1 MPDAFPA
8 SAAVDAR
15 SSLRSDGHAP
25 AERLRSHYAS
35 PADMTARFGLQE
47 LIGLAPLPESDALDA
62 CGPPVFTDDWPQ
74 ADNQGE
80 GDQPPA
86 YDVERVATALDQA
99 SREADSYLAVRLA
112 VPLDTTAGVPQP
124 LRAFVCDMARYHL
137 TAGFG
142 MQVPEDVEARY
153 NLAQGRGKGR
163 GGDRR
168 AHAAGRSGAAAPGN
182 GRGVRAR
189 MP

>member
-8 SAAVDAR
+8 C
-15 SSLRSDGHAP
+15 
-25 AERLRSHYAS
+25 YAS

-62 CGPPVFTDDWPQ
+62 CGPPVFADAWPQ
-74 ADNQGE
+74 ASEAAAAGQGE

-86 YDVERVATALDQA
+86 YDVERVAAALDQA

-153 NLAQGRGKGR
+153 K
-163 GGDRR
+163 
-168 AHAAGRSGAAAPGN
+168 AALSWLRDVAKGAAEIIVPTPPEAPEPQPPET
-182 GRGVRAR
+182 GVKFVPGCHDRFF
-189 MP
+189 

>member
-8 SAAVDAR
+8 S
-15 SSLRSDGHAP
+15 
-25 AERLRSHYAS
+25 YAS

-99 SREADSYLAVRLA
+99 SREADSYLAGLSSA
-112 VPLDTTAGVPQP
+112 TWPATT
-124 LRAFVCDMARYHL
+124 
-137 TAGFG
+137 
-142 MQVPEDVEARY
+142 
-153 NLAQGRGKGR
+153 
-163 GGDRR
+163 
-168 AHAAGRSGAAAPGN
+168 
-182 GRGVRAR
+182 
-189 MP
+189 

>member
-80 GDQPPA
+80 GDQPPETG
-86 YDVERVATALDQA
+86 VE
-99 SREADSYLAVRLA
+99 
-112 VPLDTTAGVPQP
+112 
-124 LRAFVCDMARYHL
+124 
-137 TAGFG
+137 
-142 MQVPEDVEARY
+142 
-153 NLAQGRGKGR
+153 
-163 GGDRR
+163 
-168 AHAAGRSGAAAPGN
+168 
-182 GRGVRAR
+182 
-189 MP
+189 